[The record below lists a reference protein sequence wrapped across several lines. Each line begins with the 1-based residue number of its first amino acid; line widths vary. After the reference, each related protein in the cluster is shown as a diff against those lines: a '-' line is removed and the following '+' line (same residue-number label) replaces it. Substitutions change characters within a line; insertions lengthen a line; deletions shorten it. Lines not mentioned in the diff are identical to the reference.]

1 MTPDLSVTHWFAARA
16 SDFPDNKALTFDG
29 HTQTYAELLDR
40 IDRVA
45 TVLREHGARRGDRI
59 GYVGFNHEALL
70 ETFLATARLG
80 AIFVPLNFR
89 LTGPELSYII
99 NDAGLHTI
107 VADRDRQSVLDSI
120 RAQVPLR
127 TYIGV
132 EGAGEGWQDYSELV
146 GASHPLAAPTPVG
159 NDDLAILMYTSGTT
173 GHPKGA
179 MLTHA
184 NLWWNV
190 TNLMHLF
197 DTNGGDVTLVTS
209 PLFHIAGLNVTIFT
223 TWRRGGHVLLHR
235 SFDPAVAIEEIEKKR
250 VSTLFGAPTMFQMMS
265 ALPQFAQA
273 DLSSV
278 RLIICGGAPVPIAL
292 IEEYQERGI
301 SMLNGYGLTETAPS
315 AAFLMAEHSLLK
327 PGSIG
332 RAPLYSELKIVDD
345 DGRKVEAGVTGE
357 ICVRGPNVTPGY
369 WNNPEGSRSAIDDA
383 GWFKTGDAGYLDTDG
398 LIFLA
403 DRKKDII
410 VSGGENI
417 ASVEVEN
424 ALFSHPHVKDVAVI
438 GTPDERWGETVTAII
453 VAEGESPSLED
464 LRGFAGESLARY
476 KLPTKVHVVDELPR
490 NPSGKLLKVELRKKY
505 ADPDPPARP

>member
-1 MTPDLSVTHWFAARA
+1 MIPNLTVTHWFESRT

-29 HTQTYAELLDR
+29 HTQTYAQLLDR
-40 IDRVA
+40 VDRVA
-45 TVLREHGARRGDRI
+45 AVLREHGARRGDRV
-59 GYVGFNHEALL
+59 GYVGFNHAALL
-70 ETFLATARLG
+70 ETFLAAARLG

-107 VADRDRQSVLDSI
+107 VADRERQGVVDSI
-120 RAQVPLR
+120 RGQAPIR
-127 TYIGV
+127 TYVGV
-132 EGAGEGWQDYSELV
+132 EAAGEGWLDYAGL
-146 GASHPLAAPTPVG
+146 ASAADPLPVATSVS
-159 NDDLAILMYTSGTT
+159 NEDLAILMYTSGTT
-173 GHPKGA
+173 GHPKGV

-197 DTNGGDVTLVTS
+197 DTHAGDATLVTS

-235 SFDPAVAIEEIEKKR
+235 SFDPVVAIEEIER
-250 VSTLFGAPTMFQMMS
+250 EGVATLFGAPTMFQMMA
-265 ALPQFAQA
+265 ALPQFADA

-292 IEEYQERGI
+292 IEQYQERGI

-332 RAPLYSELKIVDD
+332 RAPIYSELKIVDD
-345 DGRKVEAGVTGE
+345 DGGTVSAGVTGE

-369 WNNPEGSRSAIDDA
+369 WNNAEGSRDAIDEA
-383 GWFKTGDAGYLDTDG
+383 GWFRTGDAGYVDEDG
-398 LIFLA
+398 FLFLA

-424 ALFSHPHVKDVAVI
+424 AIFSHPRVKDVAVI

-453 VAEGESPSLED
+453 VADGDSPSLEE
-464 LRGFAGESLARY
+464 LRGFAGKSLARY
-476 KLPTKVHVVDELPR
+476 KLPTKVHVVAELPR
-490 NPSGKLLKVELRKKY
+490 NPSGKLLKVDLRKQY
-505 ADPDPPARP
+505 ADPDPPPTR